1 VAVAVFA
8 YTAGAAS
15 HMPHKVLPEAAPS
28 PVPPFNLSLLSR
40 RHFLCSHLS
49 PRPLSLASPS
59 LARIGAPAPGEGAAA
74 GGHLG
79 AASQPRQPALHRAGP
94 LLPPYLGLYLSLSSP
109 YLSTCST
116 SCRSAHTTHL
126 YPHTQ
131 PLFPARP
138 PACVSRASR
147 LTPSPSPLSRPRAPP
162 LCPLSPTH
170 PASLACLSAAVVYK
184 QTNEPTNRPS
194 ACGRSWRCTCCAPD
208 AATCWPSSRFVL
220 PRPLSS
226 PY

>member
-1 VAVAVFA
+1 MAVAVFA
-8 YTAGAAS
+8 YTAEAAS

-28 PVPPFNLSLLSR
+28 PAPPFNL
-40 RHFLCSHLS
+40 HIFLPALS
-49 PRPLSLASPS
+49 PWPLPPS
-59 LARIGAPAPGEGAAA
+59 LARLGAPAPGEGAAA

-79 AASQPRQPALHRAGP
+79 AASQQRQPALHRAGP

-126 YPHTQ
+126 NPIHN
-131 PLFPARP
+131 PSSPARAH
-138 PACVSRASR
+138 ACVACASH
-147 LTPSPSPLSRPRAPP
+147 LTPSPSPLPAPRPAPVP
-162 LCPLSPTH
+162 ALSH
-170 PASLACLSAAVVYK
+170 PPRLSCLSVVSVRGRGI
-184 QTNEPTNRPS
+184 QTHERSHNRPS

-208 AATCWPSSRFVL
+208 AATCWPSSRHVL
-220 PRPLSS
+220 SRPLSS